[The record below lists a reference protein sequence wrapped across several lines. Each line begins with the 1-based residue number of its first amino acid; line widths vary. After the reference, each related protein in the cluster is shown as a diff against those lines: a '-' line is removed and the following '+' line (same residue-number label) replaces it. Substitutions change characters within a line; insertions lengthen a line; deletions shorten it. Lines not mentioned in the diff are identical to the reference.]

1 MIDYITKKTTD
12 IFLYYEIIQNN
23 KVETF
28 QYCFETVF
36 MLLCFIVCTLPVA
49 LLFKVFF
56 PSILFLTVFFSL
68 RSVAGGYHTNTP
80 EQCLLLSIFSFY
92 IFLLI
97 AHIYTV
103 NFFTIIIILLIDAL
117 ILWKAPVEAKN
128 YSLNPRKKRRHKIQC
143 IILILLFTVIY
154 FFLLFYNAT
163 AWLASI
169 FAAILFTG
177 IAVLITK

>member
-1 MIDYITKKTTD
+1 MIEYITKKTTD

-36 MLLCFIVCTLPVA
+36 MLFCFIVCTLPVA

-56 PSILFLTVFFSL
+56 PSILFLTVFLSL
-68 RSVAGGYHTNTP
+68 RSVAGGYHTKTP

-103 NFFTIIIILLIDAL
+103 NFSTIIIFLLIDAL

-128 YSLNPRKKRRHKIQC
+128 YSLNPRKKRRHKIQ
-143 IILILLFTVIY
+143 
-154 FFLLFYNAT
+154 
-163 AWLASI
+163 
-169 FAAILFTG
+169 G
-177 IAVLITK
+177 VLPTIK